1 MTAPTPA
8 TEPKRTTKET
18 HPHLPP
24 GLILDENGKV
34 CKVCNTWQ
42 DFGKIKMRK
51 KAASSSSSSAAPAAA
66 AASVVGATAA
76 AAATTTRANCP
87 PDTAELGRA
96 TWAFLHTTAAY
107 YPTNPTPAQQGHM
120 RALLASLPA
129 LYPCGW
135 CADDFGRAIAAAP
148 PVVSSRES
156 LSRWL
161 CERHNEVNV
170 KLGKKAFSCDW
181 AALDAR
187 WKDGPKDGSCD
198 CECAAVT
205 GSGHVLTAHYRER
218 LDKKDAIA
226 AKPHTPL
233 MHATPRTY
241 NTV

>member
-1 MTAPTPA
+1 MVAPAPG

-42 DFGKIKMRK
+42 DFGKMKVKK
-51 KAASSSSSSAAPAAA
+51 KAPGAAPAATASGTSTSSSTAAATAAAGAAAA
-66 AASVVGATAA
+66 AASTPD
-76 AAATTTRANCP
+76 RSNCP

-107 YPTNPTPAQQGHM
+107 YPVSPTPAQQGHM
-120 RALLASLPA
+120 RSLLSSLPA

-135 CADDFGRAIAAAP
+135 CADDFGRAIAASP

-156 LSRWL
+156 LSKWL

-170 KLGKKAFSCDW
+170 KLGKKAFECDW
-181 AALDAR
+181 GSLDKR
-187 WKDGPKDGSCD
+187 WKSGPEDGSCD
-198 CECAAVT
+198 CEF
-205 GSGHVLTAHYRER
+205 GLG
-218 LDKKDAIA
+218 
-226 AKPHTPL
+226 
-233 MHATPRTY
+233 
-241 NTV
+241 

>member
-1 MTAPTPA
+1 MAAPSTAA
-8 TEPKRTTKET
+8 GTEPKRTTKET

-42 DFGKIKMRK
+42 DFGKMKVKK
-51 KAASSSSSSAAPAAA
+51 KAAAGAAPAATA
-66 AASVVGATAA
+66 ATGAGATTVAA
-76 AAATTTRANCP
+76 AAVGSSSTRTPDRTNCP

-107 YPTNPTPAQQGHM
+107 YPTNPSATQQNHM
-120 RALLASLPA
+120 RSLLQSLPA

-170 KLGKKAFSCDW
+170 KLGKKAFSCEEI
-181 AALDAR
+181 R
-187 WKDGPKDGSCD
+187 
-198 CECAAVT
+198 
-205 GSGHVLTAHYRER
+205 
-218 LDKKDAIA
+218 
-226 AKPHTPL
+226 
-233 MHATPRTY
+233 
-241 NTV
+241 